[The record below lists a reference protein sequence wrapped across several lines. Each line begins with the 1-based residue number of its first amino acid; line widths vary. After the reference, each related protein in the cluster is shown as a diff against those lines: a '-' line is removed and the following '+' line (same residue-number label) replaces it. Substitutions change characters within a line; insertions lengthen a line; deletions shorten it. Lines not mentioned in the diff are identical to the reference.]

1 MAQMF
6 RFVDSA
12 NDTVGGRHYDIR
24 RDDGATAW
32 TCDTTGPAVNE
43 TIGFVGPGERAEF
56 TLVPER
62 RVMNRGFTLHEG
74 ESGGVVLATL
84 TTRGFG
90 HEWKLCAAEGA
101 ERFRIVDP
109 TGKVE
114 ATLRFLFEGFTDR
127 YALVADGRIVG
138 RIGHQVRP
146 KTDDL
151 PGGVRGLLRRLV
163 RLSDWTLTLEDDTV
177 DSREAVAAALLLL
190 ERQVRGRGGMN

>member
-1 MAQMF
+1 MAQVF

-12 NDTVGGRHYDIR
+12 NGTVGGRHYDIR

-43 TIGFVGPGERAEF
+43 TIGFFGAAECAEF

-74 ESGGVVLATL
+74 VSEGPVLASL

-90 HEWKLCAAEGA
+90 HEWKLCRPDGA

-114 ATLRFLFEGFTDR
+114 AALRFLFEGFTDR
-127 YALVADGRIVG
+127 YALVAGGRIVG
-138 RIGHQVRP
+138 RIKHQVRP
-146 KTDDL
+146 ETDGL

-163 RLSDWTLTLEDDTV
+163 KLSDWTLALEDDTV
-177 DSREAVAAALLLL
+177 DFREAVAAVLLLL
-190 ERQVRGRGGMN
+190 ERQVRGRGGMD